1 MSERIGFIGLGTMGT
16 PMVTNLLKGGFT
28 VTIRD
33 IDPARVHTLVELGA
47 REARTP
53 KQVAAE
59 STVTISMVFDDAV
72 VKEVA
77 LAADGILEGLQRDSV
92 YIDMSTISPVTSS
105 LVSREIEKKGASFM
119 SAPVTLGPRAA
130 REGKLTIM
138 VGGRKDTFERCLP
151 VLKAM
156 GEKIYHVGER
166 PDMGHVFKL
175 VNNFLSATHGAIAA
189 EAMAFGVKAGA
200 DPEALFRVITHGSG
214 NSHMF
219 QLRVGN
225 MLKGNKDVITLPIE
239 GLFKDL
245 EAVTAYAKHI
255 SMPLLFP
262 VIAQQIHLDG
272 MAAGLGKKD
281 PSAFSELYER
291 RYGIRIAK
299 D

>member
-1 MSERIGFIGLGTMGT
+1 MSDTIGFIGLGTMGT
-16 PMVTNLLKGGFT
+16 PMVTNLLKKGFSVT
-28 VTIRD
+28 VRD
-33 IDPARVHTLVELGA
+33 VNPARVKNLVDLGA
-47 REARTP
+47 REAGTP
-53 KQVAAE
+53 RQVAVE
-59 STVTISMVFDDAV
+59 SAVVITMLFDDTV
-72 VKEVA
+72 VREVA
-77 LAADGILEGLQRDSV
+77 LGPHGIVEGLGPDTV
-92 YIDMSTISPVTSS
+92 YVDMSTISPVTSS
-105 LVSREIEKKGASFM
+105 LVAKAVESRGAAFM

-138 VGGRKDTFERCLP
+138 AGGRKKAFERCLP
-151 VLKAM
+151 VFRAM

-200 DPEALFRVITHGSG
+200 DPEALFRVITDGSG
-214 NSHMF
+214 NSYMF
-219 QLRVGN
+219 QLRVAN

-245 EAVTAYAKHI
+245 EAVTSYAKHL

-272 MAAGLGKKD
+272 MAHGLGKKD
-281 PSAFSELYER
+281 PSAFSELYEK